1 MFVVTCEKHRLCGY
15 NFIFRYILGCTVDEM
30 QTIVAFEDERHNL
43 GHFQLVYPHPNTV
56 NSHKMAIKDFELDSV
71 LTEYVDQIRKF

>member
-1 MFVVTCEKHRLCGY
+1 M
-15 NFIFRYILGCTVDEM
+15 DEM